1 MESII
6 LPFSYEDKQE
16 ELSFKA
22 YSDLLKSTFKSIA
35 WQVWKKDFDQ
45 KIFEKNLKFYDFSDT
60 INQEHLDYLLF
71 EEKLLYEVF
80 TIVDTE
86 TFLDLDKILL
96 EKILSWELK
105 ICFVNWPDKVAIL
118 NRWLSV
124 SNKVENILI
133 QYNILKLK

>member
-16 ELSFKA
+16 ELSLKA
-22 YSDLLKSTFKSIA
+22 YSDLLKSTFTSIA
-35 WQVWKKDFDQ
+35 YQVWKKDFDQ

-96 EKILSWELK
+96 EKILFWELK
-105 ICFVNWPDKVAIL
+105 ICFVNWPDKIAIL

-124 SNKVENILI
+124 SNKIENILI
-133 QYNILKLK
+133 Q

>member
-16 ELSFKA
+16 ELSLKA

-35 WQVWKKDFDQ
+35 YQVWKKDFDQ

-80 TIVDTE
+80 TVVNIERV
-86 TFLDLDKILL
+86 LDLDKILL

-105 ICFVNWPDKVAIL
+105 ICFVNWPDKIAIL

-124 SNKVENILI
+124 SNKIENILI
-133 QYNILKLK
+133 Q

>member
-1 MESII
+1 MESIV

-16 ELSFKA
+16 ELSLKV
-22 YSDLLKSTFKSIA
+22 YSDLLKTTFKSIA
-35 WQVWKKDFDQ
+35 WQVWKKDFEQ
-45 KIFEKNLKFYDFSDT
+45 KIFEENLKFYDFSNT
-60 INQEHLDYLLF
+60 INHEHLDYLLF

-80 TIVDTE
+80 TVVNIERV
-86 TFLDLDKILL
+86 LDLDKILL

-133 QYNILKLK
+133 Q

>member
-60 INQEHLDYLLF
+60 IWR
-71 EEKLLYEVF
+71 KI
-80 TIVDTE
+80 IVWSFHYCRYWD
-86 TFLDLDKILL
+86 I
-96 EKILSWELK
+96 SW
-105 ICFVNWPDKVAIL
+105 F
-118 NRWLSV
+118 R
-124 SNKVENILI
+124 
-133 QYNILKLK
+133 

>member
-1 MESII
+1 MESIV

-16 ELSFKA
+16 ELSLKV
-22 YSDLLKSTFKSIA
+22 YSDLLKTTFKSIA
-35 WQVWKKDFDQ
+35 WQVWKKDFEQ
-45 KIFEKNLKFYDFSDT
+45 KIFEENLKFYDFSDT
-60 INQEHLDYLLF
+60 INHEHLDYLLF

-80 TIVDTE
+80 TVVNIKRV
-86 TFLDLDKILL
+86 LDLDKILL

-133 QYNILKLK
+133 Q

>member
-1 MESII
+1 M
-6 LPFSYEDKQE
+6 
-16 ELSFKA
+16 
-22 YSDLLKSTFKSIA
+22 
-35 WQVWKKDFDQ
+35 KKDFDQ

-80 TIVDTE
+80 NIVDTE

-96 EKILSWELK
+96 EKILFWELK
-105 ICFVNWPDKVAIL
+105 ICFVNWPDKIAIL

-124 SNKVENILI
+124 SNKIENILI
-133 QYNILKLK
+133 Q

>member
-16 ELSFKA
+16 ELSLKA

-133 QYNILKLK
+133 Q

>member
-16 ELSFKA
+16 ELSLKA

-96 EKILSWELK
+96 EKILFWELK
-105 ICFVNWPDKVAIL
+105 ICFVNWPDKIAIL
-118 NRWLSV
+118 NKWLSV
-124 SNKVENILI
+124 SNKIENILI
-133 QYNILKLK
+133 Q